1 MRRST
6 IAFGRSAVLDE
17 HLGPN
22 SHPPHMSATNIMV
35 ALLYPTG
42 KPLPGIM
49 IPAMRRKQELEK
61 LRRLNHAAREL
72 ASAWRSIH
80 SDVKQEVLRS
90 GKAVFDGGGPAFK
103 TEADRSRLCYSFR
116 DTSSGS
122 WRVAKRTAV
131 TKPAQNHPP
140 GHVAAHD
147 TPGRITST
155 SENL

>member
-22 SHPPHMSATNIMV
+22 PHPPHMSATNIMV
-35 ALLYPTG
+35 ALLYRTG
-42 KPLPGIM
+42 KGEAP
-49 IPAMRRKQELEK
+49 PAQPCGVGACQRVEKYSFRCKARSLTLRKSGFRR
-61 LRRLNHAAREL
+61 R
-72 ASAWRSIH
+72 
-80 SDVKQEVLRS
+80 
-90 GKAVFDGGGPAFK
+90 GPAFK
-103 TEADRSRLCYSFR
+103 TEADWSRLCYAFR